1 MSLHVALSHVTE
13 LPTHIQSVSRYF
25 LANTDIFLQLYS
37 TSLTTIYPLY
47 EVQQHNASSGQAW
60 GLCTAGIYST
70 AGRVPAW
77 QSLVWWGLEVSWA
90 PISFPPSRS
99 CHVSIGLLQLSFTP
113 IGRRA
118 GASVRSRHWLSSV
131 STEPVLLSQNV

>member
-25 LANTDIFLQLYS
+25 LDNTDIFLQLYS

-60 GLCTAGIYST
+60 GLCTVGIYST

-90 PISFPPSRS
+90 PS
-99 CHVSIGLLQLSFTP
+99 LSLP
-113 IGRRA
+113 A
-118 GASVRSRHWLSSV
+118 GTVMSA
-131 STEPVLLSQNV
+131 